1 MHSGGEGGMTPS
13 IVLSNRRVNKSQAT
27 LLSQVDKKTKN
38 DVVVLSDWPETLYKE
53 PYYPESKPF
62 ICFYS
67 TDDNYFVSLNWVE
80 DHSKQMQ
87 AVLWIQKKDTEV
99 EGIIEKIKFRVMDQ
113 VPPIQA
119 MVHTGSYHLLIADCG
134 NMHLWLFGDHHR
146 AFIFLGTVPC
156 RFSITS
162 LCYDSETEMLLSGT
176 LGAVVTWFILPG
188 GKGLQMAQTVLL
200 PGGELVQGFSLNGP
214 QGSLLALCENKVRVF
229 THQGQG
235 QLKEVKKFMSMTSG
249 STITCSFTCVS
260 QGYFY
265 AGNTDGEIH
274 AWGLDRG
281 NFLHSFQAHSSSVIC
296 IQSRPETHTL
306 LTAGSEGI
314 VKEWDLA
321 VGNLLRQLDIDKD
334 LQKLQFID
342 NTTFFYQ
349 TSCTFSLHHLPYF
362 YSLFNVCG
370 SAPQQVRRVW
380 CGPNWTRI
388 LCATKDGLLRF
399 LSPVTGDLLLITWP
413 LVVMDKAVAWAYDSE
428 REELFV
434 ATISSE
440 VLVFDATRSPC
451 TAKYLVCTSVNPE
464 DTVRCLA
471 YGQSHLGKGLVG
483 LMFCGHESGI
493 VRILSH
499 YSCAR
504 IERTVHSGA
513 VLALSTLEGP
523 QEFSLLCSYGMDNI
537 VHVTEAVL
545 QKNKVIL
552 QPVSKIICGCRLKH
566 VILLPDSVGAITENH
581 CWRLWHYEDFLTS
594 SESKQ
599 SPVVQETKCLH
610 QCAITSFDVCLSLK
624 LFVTGGI
631 DGSVRI
637 WDFHGSLITE
647 LDSGLHFGPLCFANN
662 RGDLLLTFNES
673 LYLVSCLKLLPPAQL
688 IHLAVLN
695 NADEI
700 QESPK
705 PFLPS
710 FFFSFEIVF
719 VPKFVYFGQGL
730 QGLEALVNKRVIAFD
745 NTVPHVVEEE
755 RHMSS
760 VGFQEGPKLHFLEDK
775 HIDSSTLNPKHHC
788 RPHVV
793 PAQLRLAG
801 WDGLK
806 PYHVLR
812 HFFGQGRQWPFPPDG
827 YIPNSVIRARL
838 WPEGSPVFLH
848 CDLYSSYQDKDWDTT
863 ELSRRQAQSPMTPV
877 KEKLSKSKQGHKPK
891 QGKQLF
897 YDILVKLAS
906 QNWMG
911 RKHDERLI
919 NILIEAIL
927 NLTVYCST
935 EQYKTYISVLA
946 QIFAF
951 YQIPSR
957 WRSEAASRLLEDT
970 AHSNPR
976 IREIA
981 WEGLE
986 KLGLMSHLFAV
997 PLAVGLMDSDE
1008 NVRAKALYLM
1018 VRVTGIQT
1026 KSMLVGLLKRQ
1037 ETLQEMQQDF
1047 IGEVSLD
1054 QLLGIQGSAI
1064 RDLLTQVEERL
1075 NENLTLLHRDEQ
1087 LPSSLDRSRAG
1098 EPEALAEQ
1106 THIRLSEPVK
1116 ITKLEQR
1123 MTSATAKSQNLSM
1136 YGVTYGAYL
1145 GSTDTS
1151 GNSEALEITEEVEA
1165 TGAVK
1170 AIDQHGMNDYGDLI
1184 HKLERKEHLKRLW
1197 KRALE
1202 KSREKV
1208 GTQLKEKKQLKDIP
1222 EITEEESKKEVVQV
1236 TEQENVKKLGMSGRG
1251 LSGSPGRTNRSDT
1264 RSWRDDICYLV
1275 TSRIASSS
1283 SEILRDLGQELVELA
1298 QEMLGPQEPSWD
1310 LFQEICPLLK
1320 DSSELND
1327 RVTEETP
1334 VTTEKVVTDV
1344 VEEDEVVRSKEQGSK
1359 KALKKDRMLS
1369 QVKRKNITLL
1379 EDDLVLE
1386 KRKFKVKKLTT
1397 RKGKITREERKLSK
1411 QQKKLIHGKEKL
1423 TKDDKLIHQKE
1434 KIVLEEEI
1442 LASSQKLAKEEQKL
1456 SLGEKKGTEK
1466 EEKLLGDKKMVNWKE
1481 GKVTPEGR
1489 TWDWE
1494 KVILAHTEGRWAQ
1507 EEGLP
1512 AWSKRKLSH
1521 VEEVLGEEE
1530 GERSKEREEE
1540 KLGEEELSEEEDEE
1554 ELEEEEEELGEEK
1567 EELSKEEEEED
1578 LGEELSKEEEE
1589 KLVEEGKE
1597 LSEEEE
1603 EEEELGEE
1611 EEELEEE
1618 GEELS
1623 KEEKE
1628 KLVEEGK
1635 ELSEEEEEEEE
1646 LGEEEE
1652 ELGEEGE
1659 ELCKEEEA
1667 LILDLKK
1674 QVEKMM
1680 KKYHKKKKHIRGME
1694 KHVEEEAQKR
1704 EILAQEEE
1712 RLSKEEEGLSG
1723 KKGKQAL
1730 ERGIQAGQEIKLTGE
1745 EKKSLVKEKKEAH
1758 KKKQIQEKK
1767 KKVEKEDQKERQV
1780 KREEKEAKDKQL
1792 AWKGKKLGLEGE
1804 EKFEEMG
1811 KLSHREDKLTQKKAK
1826 KTWEK
1831 EKREK
1836 EKEKKERE
1844 EKITKKKRQLALVA
1858 SVKKMDVGEKE
1869 QAGEMETWSLRGK
1882 ALEGRRKDWKKEK
1895 LAEKVEREAEGK
1907 KTASEKMKLAPKEE
1921 KKIEKIEKVPQRE
1934 EKQVM
1939 EKEKYKKEE
1948 KWLGKDKKAPE
1959 EKKQWTREKEQ
1970 LALQEEKKTQKESIW
1985 GQKEEKESD
1994 GKKQLTCGGKKLSL
2008 TEKEQAGEM
2017 EKRWTQEG
2025 SKWAEEERHVAE
2037 KEEAITREGI
2047 SITKRKEK
2055 ITQEEKEILEGK
2067 FSVEKRK
2074 LAYDIR
2080 TREKGVAKEEKKRLK
2095 EESIQAMR
2103 KLDMGVGISS
2113 EEKEASF
2120 REKDTRKKE
2129 SHLLRITGK
2138 TIRESSTMPRK
2149 EVKILEEEQSLTMG
2163 RREIDGQRC
2172 GFFKKQEEITKETTL
2187 TGEERLEEDPR
2198 LLETVQE
2205 KMLLDKIQVKSMLK
2219 EVQKQNLLGKKQLK
2233 KLLAITEEKKPEQ
2246 TRVKWLLE
2254 NIRDILSEGL
2264 SESLIEKEMKVPTKK
2279 RIEKERLTEE
2289 GEEEEILP
2297 KKKKAK
2303 YPIKKEKKKVSLGE
2317 EELEAQKHKKKGSTQ
2332 IKKEEERL
2340 TQEKEK
2346 LSKKKKEGP
2355 HEAGKELLSKEEWEN
2370 LSVAEK
2376 EVEEEEESL
2385 SEQQEKEDKE
2395 AEERQAKQ
2403 KDEES
2408 MSKEK
2413 KQGSKLWGV
2422 MLSKKER
2429 VLKTKLLKEEVL
2441 EGEVLAE
2448 ERKGTSRKEMAPEK
2462 ERLLYGK
2469 RGPTITDKSTWPTI
2483 RKSPFETQHL
2493 EALEKDKQIPLKV
2506 SGDHLDL
2513 EGQKSQLLRA
2523 HDMKHSW
2530 RRQDVLLEKAR
2541 GMFLQIMET
2550 GLETQIPEGLHRPK
2564 SHLLDTIIEP
2574 QKPKQ
2579 RPKGGRRKW
2588 FLKYQDSPV
2597 HKIEGQSP
2605 APAPAPSF
2613 TSMPDKRPCH
2623 SEVRFSD
2630 EDWVNNALIRLEAG
2644 EQLSRDSFHRLS
2656 QLLKHFTS
2664 KRYLKWTHLSNLKT
2678 IAKHLQQNLQKG
2690 HTDISQHYKD
2700 VLSPLH
2706 LKVIPPIRQK
2716 EMKSWLEPFP
2726 IPEPVLLSAAKR
2738 TQAPQVPN
2746 WPLLA
2751 ESYMK
2756 KQVQQLSTSI
2766 TELRHLHPVRK
2777 DVPTAVYPSVDK
2789 ESLSLDF
2796 QALRGRDE
2804 LSKFSK
2810 AKKKALRIPT
2820 PVLPSTTKRIQ
2831 DQKAITWH
2839 LLGEPYRSARA
2850 QQLSNVHKEMEMRHF
2865 CPATR
2870 DVLTGAHTSVEKQT
2884 LALMFQKDLKTL
2896 KGKGRLL
2903 KLPQLGKK
2911 AQPISKEKEEVPQ
2924 WETFVAL
2931 YHVLKMLQERYAKDS
2946 AAWMERFSRLMDLY
2960 QLQSPG
2966 IQRLLLE
2973 LLQRKKLPPQE
2984 TIDKKALKTKE
2995 LMLGERL
3002 FCGLCCGSAHPTSD
3016 PLEFQDVLPLP
3027 GKNKVHTLQPVG
3039 VAKYGFL
3046 ELAWKSLPQVNP
3058 YHCERLPNIPT
3069 PTL

>member
-38 DVVVLSDWPETLYKE
+38 DVVVLSDWPETLYEE

-927 NLTVYCST
+927 NLTVYCSI

-1075 NENLTLLHRDEQ
+1075 NENLTLLHRDEK

-1151 GNSEALEITEEVEA
+1151 GNTKEAGQIDTQDVALEPELPPLSTFSPVTSQKDVEESKEV
-1165 TGAVK
+1165 
-1170 AIDQHGMNDYGDLI
+1170 I
-1184 HKLERKEHLKRLW
+1184 KEHLKRLW

-1202 KSREKV
+1202 KSRKKV

-1386 KRKFKVKKLTT
+1386 KRKFK
-1397 RKGKITREERKLSK
+1397 
-1411 QQKKLIHGKEKL
+1411 
-1423 TKDDKLIHQKE
+1423 
-1434 KIVLEEEI
+1434 
-1442 LASSQKLAKEEQKL
+1442 
-1456 SLGEKKGTEK
+1456 
-1466 EEKLLGDKKMVNWKE
+1466 
-1481 GKVTPEGR
+1481 
-1489 TWDWE
+1489 

-1603 EEEELGEE
+1603 EEVELGEEEEELGEEGEELSKEEKEKLEEEVELGEE

-1623 KEEKE
+1623 KEEEEKLVEEGKELSEEEEEEVELGEEEEELGEEGEELGEEGEELGEEGEELSKEEEEKLVEEGKELSEEEEEEEEPGEELSKEEEE

-1694 KHVEEEAQKR
+1694 KHVEEETQKR

-2055 ITQEEKEILEGK
+2055 ITQEEKEILEEGK

-2205 KMLLDKIQVKSMLK
+2205 KI
-2219 EVQKQNLLGKKQLK
+2219 
-2233 KLLAITEEKKPEQ
+2233 
-2246 TRVKWLLE
+2246 
-2254 NIRDILSEGL
+2254 
-2264 SESLIEKEMKVPTKK
+2264 
-2279 RIEKERLTEE
+2279 
-2289 GEEEEILP
+2289 
-2297 KKKKAK
+2297 
-2303 YPIKKEKKKVSLGE
+2303 
-2317 EELEAQKHKKKGSTQ
+2317 
-2332 IKKEEERL
+2332 
-2340 TQEKEK
+2340 
-2346 LSKKKKEGP
+2346 
-2355 HEAGKELLSKEEWEN
+2355 
-2370 LSVAEK
+2370 VAEK

-2716 EMKSWLEPFP
+2716 EMK
-2726 IPEPVLLSAAKR
+2726 
-2738 TQAPQVPN
+2738 T
-2746 WPLLA
+2746 
-2751 ESYMK
+2751 
-2756 KQVQQLSTSI
+2756 
-2766 TELRHLHPVRK
+2766 
-2777 DVPTAVYPSVDK
+2777 
-2789 ESLSLDF
+2789 
-2796 QALRGRDE
+2796 
-2804 LSKFSK
+2804 
-2810 AKKKALRIPT
+2810 LRIPT

-2995 LMLGERL
+2995 LVLGERL

>member
-434 ATISSE
+434 ATISSG

-523 QEFSLLCSYGMDNI
+523 QEFSLLCSYGMDNT

-927 NLTVYCST
+927 NLTVYCSI

-1344 VEEDEVVRSKEQGSK
+1344 VEEDEVARSKEQGSK

-1369 QVKRKNITLL
+1369 Q
-1379 EDDLVLE
+1379 
-1386 KRKFKVKKLTT
+1386 
-1397 RKGKITREERKLSK
+1397 
-1411 QQKKLIHGKEKL
+1411 
-1423 TKDDKLIHQKE
+1423 
-1434 KIVLEEEI
+1434 
-1442 LASSQKLAKEEQKL
+1442 
-1456 SLGEKKGTEK
+1456 
-1466 EEKLLGDKKMVNWKE
+1466 
-1481 GKVTPEGR
+1481 
-1489 TWDWE
+1489 

-1589 KLVEEGKE
+1589 KLVEEEEELGEELSKEEEEQLVEEGKELSEDEEEEEELGEEGEELGKEGEELSKEEKEKLVEEGKE

-1611 EEELEEE
+1611 GEELGKE

-1628 KLVEEGK
+1628 KLVEAGKELSEDEEEEEELGEELSKEEKEKMVEESK

-2037 KEEAITREGI
+2037 KEEAVTREGI

-2055 ITQEEKEILEGK
+2055 ITQEEKEILEEGK

-2205 KMLLDKIQVKSMLK
+2205 KI
-2219 EVQKQNLLGKKQLK
+2219 
-2233 KLLAITEEKKPEQ
+2233 
-2246 TRVKWLLE
+2246 
-2254 NIRDILSEGL
+2254 
-2264 SESLIEKEMKVPTKK
+2264 
-2279 RIEKERLTEE
+2279 
-2289 GEEEEILP
+2289 
-2297 KKKKAK
+2297 
-2303 YPIKKEKKKVSLGE
+2303 
-2317 EELEAQKHKKKGSTQ
+2317 
-2332 IKKEEERL
+2332 
-2340 TQEKEK
+2340 
-2346 LSKKKKEGP
+2346 
-2355 HEAGKELLSKEEWEN
+2355 
-2370 LSVAEK
+2370 VAEK

-2716 EMKSWLEPFP
+2716 EMK
-2726 IPEPVLLSAAKR
+2726 
-2738 TQAPQVPN
+2738 T
-2746 WPLLA
+2746 
-2751 ESYMK
+2751 
-2756 KQVQQLSTSI
+2756 
-2766 TELRHLHPVRK
+2766 
-2777 DVPTAVYPSVDK
+2777 
-2789 ESLSLDF
+2789 
-2796 QALRGRDE
+2796 
-2804 LSKFSK
+2804 
-2810 AKKKALRIPT
+2810 LRIPT

>member
-1 MHSGGEGGMTPS
+1 MSSSPRLIPEWKD
-13 IVLSNRRVNKSQAT
+13 LT
-27 LLSQVDKKTKN
+27 LLINHLLKDIKVDKKTKN

-434 ATISSE
+434 ATISSG

-523 QEFSLLCSYGMDNI
+523 QEFSLLCSYGMDNT

-1344 VEEDEVVRSKEQGSK
+1344 VEEDEVARSKEQGSK

-1466 EEKLLGDKKMVNWKE
+1466 EEKLLGDKKM
-1481 GKVTPEGR
+1481 
-1489 TWDWE
+1489 
-1494 KVILAHTEGRWAQ
+1494 
-1507 EEGLP
+1507 
-1512 AWSKRKLSH
+1512 
-1521 VEEVLGEEE
+1521 EEE
-1530 GERSKEREEE
+1530 
-1540 KLGEEELSEEEDEE
+1540 
-1554 ELEEEEEELGEEK
+1554 
-1567 EELSKEEEEED
+1567 
-1578 LGEELSKEEEE
+1578 
-1589 KLVEEGKE
+1589 
-1597 LSEEEE
+1597 
-1603 EEEELGEE
+1603 
-1611 EEELEEE
+1611 
-1618 GEELS
+1618 
-1623 KEEKE
+1623 E

-1858 SVKKMDVGEKE
+1858 SVKKMD
-1869 QAGEMETWSLRGK
+1869 

-2055 ITQEEKEILEGK
+2055 ITQEEKEILEEGK

-2172 GFFKKQEEITKETTL
+2172 GVFKKQEEITKETTL

-2233 KLLAITEEKKPEQ
+2233 KLLTITEEKKPEQ

-2332 IKKEEERL
+2332 IKKEERL

-2716 EMKSWLEPFP
+2716 EMK
-2726 IPEPVLLSAAKR
+2726 
-2738 TQAPQVPN
+2738 T
-2746 WPLLA
+2746 
-2751 ESYMK
+2751 
-2756 KQVQQLSTSI
+2756 
-2766 TELRHLHPVRK
+2766 
-2777 DVPTAVYPSVDK
+2777 
-2789 ESLSLDF
+2789 
-2796 QALRGRDE
+2796 
-2804 LSKFSK
+2804 
-2810 AKKKALRIPT
+2810 LRIPT